1 MKPLYESDYGLWA
14 ETMAKLLETGQ
25 FSQLDIENLAEEV
38 RDLSKRE
45 RDKLISSMRLIL
57 HHLLKWDY
65 QPQKQSRSWMIT
77 IERERNNISDYLED
91 SPSFHRYLSEEWIK
105 KAYRNA
111 RLNAAKETDLE
122 FPIDCPYTIEDVLE
136 RPITLE

>member
-14 ETMAKLLETGQ
+14 ETMADLLETGQ
-25 FSQLDIENLAEEV
+25 FYQLDIENLAEEV

-45 RDKLISSMRLIL
+45 RDKLLSSMRLIL

-65 QPQKQSRSWMIT
+65 QPQKRSKSWTIT
-77 IERERNNISDYLED
+77 IERERLNISRYLED
-91 SPSFHRYLSEEWIK
+91 SPSFKRYLSEEWLK
-105 KAYRNA
+105 KEYRIA

-122 FPIDCPYTIEDVLE
+122 FSVDCPYTIEDVLD
-136 RPITLE
+136 RPIILK